1 MFNMNI
7 LGKILSSRVRA
18 DIFSL
23 LFNGRQQEL
32 HMRAIERQSSVT
44 FNSIRQEL
52 KKLSELD
59 LVTSRR
65 DGNRLYY
72 RANTNHPLYPILSD
86 LVAKTVGHRA
96 LLKQA
101 LSVPGIQIAFIFG
114 SLARNEE
121 QGESDLDLFII
132 GDITLRQL
140 SSLLSGLEEKT
151 GREINP
157 HIFNATE
164 FKQRQNANDHLIAQV
179 LTGDKI
185 FIIGTEHELDE
196 I

>member
-7 LGKILSSRVRA
+7 LSKILSSRVRA
-18 DIFSL
+18 DILRL

-32 HMRAIERQSSVT
+32 HIRAIERQSSVT

-52 KKLSELD
+52 KKLSALD
-59 LVTSRR
+59 LITSRR

-72 RANTNHPLYPILSD
+72 KANTNHPLYSVLSD
-86 LVAKTVGHRA
+86 LVAKTVGYRA
-96 LLKQA
+96 LLKEA
-101 LSVPGIQIAFIFG
+101 LNVATIQIAFLFG
-114 SLARNEE
+114 SFARNEE
-121 QGESDLDLFII
+121 KGESDLDLLVI

-140 SSLLSGLEEKT
+140 SSLLSGLEKKT

-157 HIFNATE
+157 HIFRSTE
-164 FKQRQNANDHLIAQV
+164 FKKRRDANDHLIAQV

-185 FIIGTEHELDE
+185 FIIGTEHELDG

>member
-1 MFNMNI
+1 MNI

>member
-1 MFNMNI
+1 
-7 LGKILSSRVRA
+7 
-18 DIFSL
+18 
-23 LFNGRQQEL
+23 
-32 HMRAIERQSSVT
+32 MRAIERQSSVT